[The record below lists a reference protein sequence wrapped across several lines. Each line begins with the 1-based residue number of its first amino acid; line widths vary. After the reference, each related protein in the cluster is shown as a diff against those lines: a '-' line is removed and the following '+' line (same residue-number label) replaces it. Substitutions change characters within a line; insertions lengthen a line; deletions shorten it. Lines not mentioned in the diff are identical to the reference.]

1 MNQRNPFAILQS
13 MLSPLL
19 LYSLKN
25 TYYIISIILLNLSN
39 TFFDLQLQIIRVHV
53 FSGPLVYQ
61 YLRILVISS
70 KYATVIGIRVR
81 VESKRAFKKS
91 LKFTVHQKATT
102 NAITPHEKYFPLTL
116 KLNFFLNV
124 TGNTLRVGVEKK
136 GGGGREISQ
145 IE

>member
-1 MNQRNPFAILQS
+1 MTFFAITNNQGPCLLQS
-13 MLSPLL
+13 VS
-19 LYSLKN
+19 
-25 TYYIISIILLNLSN
+25 
-39 TFFDLQLQIIRVHV
+39 F
-53 FSGPLVYQ
+53 Q

-70 KYATVIGIRVR
+70 KYATVIGIQVR
-81 VESKRAFKKS
+81 VESKRAFKKT

-136 GGGGREISQ
+136 GGGREISQ

>member
-1 MNQRNPFAILQS
+1 

-25 TYYIISIILLNLSN
+25 TYYIISISLLNLSN

-53 FSGPLVYQ
+53 FCGPLVYQ

-116 KLNFFLNV
+116 KFNFFLECDWEYPSCWC
-124 TGNTLRVGVEKK
+124 GKERRGGERFLRSSEQLS
-136 GGGGREISQ
+136 RL
-145 IE
+145 

>member
-1 MNQRNPFAILQS
+1 

-25 TYYIISIILLNLSN
+25 TYYIISISLLNLSN
-39 TFFDLQLQIIRVHV
+39 TFFDLQLQIIWVHV

-102 NAITPHEKYFPLTL
+102 KYFPLTL
-116 KLNFFLNV
+116 KLIFFLECDWEYPSCWC
-124 TGNTLRVGVEKK
+124 GKER
-136 GGGGREISQ
+136 GGGERDFSDRVNN
-145 IE
+145 